1 MPLLYL
7 KVAVYYP
14 VVVQILEGQ
23 HQLGGQ
29 KAHHGHRERA
39 EALEVEEELL

>member
-7 KVAVYYP
+7 EVAVYYP
-14 VVVQILEGQ
+14 AVVQVLEGQ

-29 KAHHGHRERA
+29 KAHQGHRERA
-39 EALEVEEELL
+39 DALEVEEELL